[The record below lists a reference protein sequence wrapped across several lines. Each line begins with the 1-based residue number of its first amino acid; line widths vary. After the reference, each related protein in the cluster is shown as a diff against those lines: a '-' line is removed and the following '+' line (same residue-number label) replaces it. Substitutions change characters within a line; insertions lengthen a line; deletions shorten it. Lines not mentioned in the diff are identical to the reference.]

1 MENNSKS
8 HGGLDIAGK
17 QRSGLRDP
25 DMERII
31 RLFRNEFMRC
41 HAHQN
46 VGGFDADHD
55 IIVAELLDNGNL
67 LQRALNERLRGH
79 AAVFLQKIFF
89 QGTAVHA
96 HTDRD
101 PVLLRLIHD
110 SFYALPRPDIARV
123 DPDLIRSALDR
134 SDGKAVIKV
143 DICDERDM
151 DLFLDLADRS
161 RSLHR
166 RDCHADDIAS
176 GFLEAVDL
184 LHRCRDV
191 LCLRVA
197 HGLDQ
202 DRISPSDLSV
212 PYLNYSCM
220 ISKHTFLSQ
229 FQKL

>member
-1 MENNSKS
+1 
-8 HGGLDIAGK
+8 
-17 QRSGLRDP
+17 
-25 DMERII
+25 MERII

-79 AAVFLQKIFF
+79 AAVFLPEDLFSREPLF
-89 QGTAVHA
+89 TPTRVGT
-96 HTDRD
+96 
-101 PVLLRLIHD
+101 PY
-110 SFYALPRPDIARV
+110 SFALSTTAFTRSRAPMIARV

-143 DICDERDM
+143 DIATSGIL

-184 LHRCRDV
+184 LHRCPRRSLSSCCTWTGSGQDFP
-191 LCLRVA
+191 LRSFCP
-197 HGLDQ
+197 L
-202 DRISPSDLSV
+202 SELLLYDL
-212 PYLNYSCM
+212 
-220 ISKHTFLSQ
+220 
-229 FQKL
+229 